1 MKCVEKP
8 HNLCPPSLRDAPTH
22 TQSVQGRLGDFSPQ
36 SISNL
41 ITALC
46 KLRVTAQPEWMSAAV
61 NQLHKSKEPAGPQA
75 TANVLWALAKMG
87 YSFNTQGLDAMV
99 SLVARR
105 LPAFQPSQQSSS
117 SDLSTISSGSS
128 LPSSDR
134 QSYNTQVGFHMHL
147 SAVHFR
153 AGLQASSNLVAKACE
168 LFRFFC
174 EGLCCFKCTVCV
186 PADYVP

>member
-1 MKCVEKP
+1 MFETGRLPVTHQASIRFLAPPFLLLHYTSTNQPNCKLQASNFQCVNKS
-8 HNLCPPSLRDAPTH
+8 HNLCPPTLRDAPTA
-22 TQSVQGRLGDFSPQ
+22 TQSVQGRLGEFSPQ

-61 NQLHKSKEPAGPQA
+61 NQLHRSKEPAGPQA

-105 LPAFQPSQQSSS
+105 LPAFQSSQQLPSSDSSS
-117 SDLSTISSGSS
+117 ISSGSS

-134 QSYNTQVGFHMHL
+134 QSYNTQVGFHMRL
-147 SAVHFR
+147 T
-153 AGLQASSNLVAKACE
+153 G
-168 LFRFFC
+168 
-174 EGLCCFKCTVCV
+174 
-186 PADYVP
+186 